1 MASDITFVDLISLSR
16 IKGDTVVEKF
26 GSLINS
32 SFFDASNILG
42 GLKQKGLVDF
52 TTTFP
57 GQSALTVTDLG
68 KATVAEADEK
78 AKGGFDHLD
87 FAIVTQLSKG
97 KRSLTDLGGA
107 VNVTP
112 KDLAMH
118 LYKLAEQQYISYE
131 FRNATIDLMLT
142 EKGFI
147 QVQQGMPAP
156 QPQPGAP
163 APMAAAAQPT
173 MATPPAMQQPAQ
185 EQTQAEAPAPAGGGS
200 KKGMIIMAIGT
211 VVIIVV
217 LVVGYMFVTGK
228 L

>member
-1 MASDITFVDLISLSR
+1 MASDVNFIDLISLSR

-68 KATVAEADEK
+68 KATVAEANEK

-87 FAIVTQLSKG
+87 FAVITQLSKG

-118 LYKLAEQQYISYE
+118 LYKLAEQQYLSYE
-131 FRNATIDLMLT
+131 FRNGTIDITLT

-147 QVQQGMPAP
+147 QVQNGMPAAA
-156 QPQPGAP
+156 PQPGAP
-163 APMAAAAQPT
+163 QQAQP
-173 MATPPAMQQPAQ
+173 MPQAPQPAMQQEAQ
-185 EQTQAEAPAPAGGGS
+185 AQQVPDATAPAV
-200 KKGMIIMAIGT
+200 KGNRGMLIMAVGT
-211 VVIIVV
+211 VVIVVV
-217 LVVGYMFVTGK
+217 LVVIWMFLIGK